1 MERSQSIAGWATWP
15 TNRAATSHT
24 DPWYYLDIQRSLPIG
39 YLNKQTNKQSN
50 IKYGYWLQKTN
61 VAKNVSYLAICI
73 NIIKRIFLG
82 GEGGRRRLSPLKTG
96 NFSRSSLGV
105 NQKRINFN
113 SRVCGKGTIMCR
125 ILHFPALD
133 SRLIFTFEKIGEL
146 RGRMTALLRMA
157 RLRMGIQNGVENCKP
172 LVSFFLLPLNRQSK

>member
-1 MERSQSIAGWATWP
+1 M
-15 TNRAATSHT
+15 
-24 DPWYYLDIQRSLPIG
+24 
-39 YLNKQTNKQSN
+39 
-50 IKYGYWLQKTN
+50 
-61 VAKNVSYLAICI
+61 AKNVSYLAICI
-73 NIIKRIFLG
+73 NIIKRIFFG

-133 SRLIFTFEKIGEL
+133 SRLIFTFEKIGEF

-172 LVSFFLLPLNRQSK
+172 LVSFFLLPLNREVNKKLRGANGSVYRLKWKVKQIVLDFDYKLW